1 VIENNFLDKLLYF
14 CIPNISKPYDL
25 ENDKLSESEMLVHF
39 DGSKFEVQ
47 NYNESQDKIRINS
60 FLTSLSYCKDFLP
73 NNLDFKFILNLYE
86 GIYEEKINQRFAYT
100 AKPNSKHILIPD
112 SHNFQTI
119 EKIKSLHNIDIPF
132 KEKLEKAIFIGS
144 DTGNRRKDG
153 WTMRSIVSN
162 QYHDSEK
169 IFSKI
174 FSIGDS
180 INRFSPDIIK
190 NITYSPL
197 DIREQLKYQV
207 VLNINGNSTSW
218 ERLLWVMASNSL
230 CVFVKPFDGEEMYSW
245 YYPMLESLGLAI
257 YVEYDKLEKFL
268 ESNDFSDPYWTSKN
282 EEQKQF
288 AYYAAS
294 MKSQVKLLTEIFKRY
309 NEKYNS

>member
-1 VIENNFLDKLLYF
+1 MIENNFLDKLLYF

-132 KEKLEKAIFIGS
+132 KEKLEK
-144 DTGNRRKDG
+144 T
-153 WTMRSIVSN
+153 
-162 QYHDSEK
+162 Q
-169 IFSKI
+169 
-174 FSIGDS
+174 
-180 INRFSPDIIK
+180 
-190 NITYSPL
+190 
-197 DIREQLKYQV
+197 
-207 VLNINGNSTSW
+207 
-218 ERLLWVMASNSL
+218 
-230 CVFVKPFDGEEMYSW
+230 
-245 YYPMLESLGLAI
+245 
-257 YVEYDKLEKFL
+257 KLIH
-268 ESNDFSDPYWTSKN
+268 T
-282 EEQKQF
+282 
-288 AYYAAS
+288 
-294 MKSQVKLLTEIFKRY
+294 
-309 NEKYNS
+309 